1 MTSIMS
7 SSSNVNSRMIKS
19 ISSNDS
25 SRRNNYNA
33 DDDDDDD
40 DVIVLIP
47 SPLSNSDTRHEY
59 FFIISIG
66 ICMAFIAGYS
76 NGVV

>member
-25 SRRNNYNA
+25 SRRNNYNYNA

-59 FFIISIG
+59 FFH
-66 ICMAFIAGYS
+66 Y
-76 NGVV
+76 